1 MRRLTTA
8 AAVYEAVT
16 AARSQ
21 DRRVA
26 LVPTMGALHTGHL
39 ELVRRAAATS
49 RSPSGVRGLVVVS
62 IFVNPLQF
70 GPGEDY
76 HTYPRDLQAD
86 ETLLASLN
94 DEAPDIVYAPLV
106 EEMYP
111 RPLVTT
117 VTVAGLGERLEG
129 RSRPGHFA
137 GVCTVVCKL
146 FHQVAPDVA
155 LFGRKDFQQLQV
167 IRRMVADLDLP
178 VKIVAVPTVRE
189 TDGLAMS
196 SRNAYL
202 SAEERAAARCL
213 TRALVAA
220 VHAARHARAGGQ
232 SPDPQ
237 MLRQTVLATINR
249 EPRARV
255 DYVEAVEPD
264 TLTPPDGHRGE
275 ETGVAG
281 AGRGSAAQLLV
292 AVAMR
297 VGPARLIDNVV
308 VGDHEDEERL
318 LAAVQ

>member
-202 SAEERAAARCL
+202 NPVERQAALCLWNSLSLAREMWTRGARDAESFRRRRYQRGRRGPC
-213 TRALVAA
+213 ALQ
-220 VHAARHARAGGQ
+220 R
-232 SPDPQ
+232 SP
-237 MLRQTVLATINR
+237 
-249 EPRARV
+249 
-255 DYVEAVEPD
+255 
-264 TLTPPDGHRGE
+264 
-275 ETGVAG
+275 
-281 AGRGSAAQLLV
+281 
-292 AVAMR
+292 
-297 VGPARLIDNVV
+297 
-308 VGDHEDEERL
+308 
-318 LAAVQ
+318 